1 MKKAPIPENDD
12 ERLEELYKY
21 MVLDTVN
28 ERVFDDITELVSEIC
43 DVKIALVSLV
53 DKDRQWF
60 KSSYGLDAKETPRD
74 ISYCGHAIMGDD
86 LFIVEDAT
94 EDDRFCDNPLL
105 LNAPHVRFYAGAPLI
120 TPSGHRIGTLC
131 AIDDSPKKLTEFQR
145 NTLKVLAR
153 NVVSLLELSYKNN
166 ELKRNYKQSRDI
178 QKLSKTGGWDLDI
191 KTGHVKWSDEI
202 YRIYGIEIGTPVH
215 KVDGLSYYPEPDRT
229 KLNDLINSSIE
240 NKSSYDDV
248 FKFIDENGNH
258 KWVRAVGE
266 TEVGDDGIVQKMSGT
281 FQDVTA
287 SKNAELVEGAIST
300 LRKSY
305 IVLQDDKKS
314 FFDRMLDV
322 FLKLTESEYGL
333 YGEIY
338 HQNKKKHVRVN
349 SFVGEFWKDYIDDED
364 KLSGLDSYFGDTLV
378 SEKMFFTND
387 KYEKFNVKNFM
398 SLPVYFGTEM
408 IAILYIANRDA
419 KYSREYYNLLR
430 PFKVA
435 LSETL
440 NFMKLEEYKNETRM
454 QRRIILE
461 STGLAIWNYYPKT
474 GVLDWDKNMF
484 KLYDINKDNFTG
496 GVKDWENS
504 LHPEDKIKAKKELE
518 EALVLDKDFD
528 TSFRIIISNGK
539 TKHIRAKA
547 KVVRDG
553 KGEAIKI
560 MGINWDHTKEVEV
573 QENLIKAKEEAIKY
587 AQMKSEFLANM
598 SHEIRTPM
606 NGVLGMVSLLAE
618 TELNEEQKDMLKTI
632 KSSGDSLLTV
642 INDIL
647 DFSKIE
653 AGKLELEKVNFSISR
668 IIKDSKV
675 LFSKISQEK
684 NIEIKTDVDPSTPDV
699 LIGDMN
705 RIKQIIVNLISNSVK
720 FTEKGFVSIN
730 VSAKELTKNKY
741 EVQIV
746 VKDTGI
752 GISEENQKKL
762 FKSFSQADSSI
773 TRKFGGTG
781 LGLSICSKLI
791 DMMKGKITLYSK
803 LNEGTEFK
811 VILPLKLG
819 DQEKRKSVEKKESLS
834 ILSTQYPHHILVVED
849 NTVNQKLAKMM
860 FNKMGYEITLAN
872 NGQEALDL
880 LSGSNEDPFSIIF
893 MDMQMPV
900 MDGVSATK
908 IIIEKYGQ
916 NTYPIIAMTANV
928 LEEDK
933 KKCFEVGMNDF
944 VPKPISIT
952 DLKKILIKYHS

>member
-1 MKKAPIPENDD
+1 MN
-12 ERLEELYKY
+12 
-21 MVLDTVN
+21 
-28 ERVFDDITELVSEIC
+28 
-43 DVKIALVSLV
+43 
-53 DKDRQWF
+53 
-60 KSSYGLDAKETPRD
+60 
-74 ISYCGHAIMGDD
+74 AIMGLGD
-86 LFIVEDAT
+86 LLKETSLSNEQYKYVSTI
-94 EDDRFCDNPLL
+94 
-105 LNAPHVRFYAGAPLI
+105 
-120 TPSGHRIGTLC
+120 
-131 AIDDSPKKLTEFQR
+131 
-145 NTLKVLAR
+145 NT
-153 NVVSLLELSYKNN
+153 S
-166 ELKRNYKQSRDI
+166 
-178 QKLSKTGGWDLDI
+178 
-191 KTGHVKWSDEI
+191 
-202 YRIYGIEIGTPVH
+202 
-215 KVDGLSYYPEPDRT
+215 
-229 KLNDLINSSIE
+229 
-240 NKSSYDDV
+240 
-248 FKFIDENGNH
+248 
-258 KWVRAVGE
+258 
-266 TEVGDDGIVQKMSGT
+266 
-281 FQDVTA
+281 
-287 SKNAELVEGAIST
+287 
-300 LRKSY
+300 
-305 IVLQDDKKS
+305 
-314 FFDRMLDV
+314 
-322 FLKLTESEYGL
+322 
-333 YGEIY
+333 
-338 HQNKKKHVRVN
+338 
-349 SFVGEFWKDYIDDED
+349 
-364 KLSGLDSYFGDTLV
+364 
-378 SEKMFFTND
+378 
-387 KYEKFNVKNFM
+387 
-398 SLPVYFGTEM
+398 
-408 IAILYIANRDA
+408 A
-419 KYSREYYNLLR
+419 KNLL
-430 PFKVA
+430 
-435 LSETL
+435 
-440 NFMKLEEYKNETRM
+440 
-454 QRRIILE
+454 
-461 STGLAIWNYYPKT
+461 
-474 GVLDWDKNMF
+474 
-484 KLYDINKDNFTG
+484 
-496 GVKDWENS
+496 
-504 LHPEDKIKAKKELE
+504 
-518 EALVLDKDFD
+518 
-528 TSFRIIISNGK
+528 
-539 TKHIRAKA
+539 
-547 KVVRDG
+547 
-553 KGEAIKI
+553 
-560 MGINWDHTKEVEV
+560 
-573 QENLIKAKEEAIKY
+573 
-587 AQMKSEFLANM
+587 
-598 SHEIRTPM
+598 
-606 NGVLGMVSLLAE
+606 
-618 TELNEEQKDMLKTI
+618 TI
-632 KSSGDSLLTV
+632 